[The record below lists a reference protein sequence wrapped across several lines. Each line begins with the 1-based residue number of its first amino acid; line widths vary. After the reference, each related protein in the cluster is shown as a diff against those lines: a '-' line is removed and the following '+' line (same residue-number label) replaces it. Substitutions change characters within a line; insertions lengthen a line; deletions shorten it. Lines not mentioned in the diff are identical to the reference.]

1 MKSVGV
7 LIAMLWSQM
16 AEGYFNAGAPNGDI
30 KNFDPDVTCQL
41 NYVIVISDG
50 KMRNHVSLKFLLK
63 KIGKVLPK
71 IKLKL

>member
-1 MKSVGV
+1 
-7 LIAMLWSQM
+7 MLNTIEIRWGTDSHAWSQM

-50 KMRNHVSLKFLLK
+50 KMRNHGVPQIPTK
-63 KIGKVLPK
+63 KK
-71 IKLKL
+71 

>member
-7 LIAMLWSQM
+7 LIAMQSQM

-50 KMRNHVSLKFLLK
+50 K
-63 KIGKVLPK
+63 
-71 IKLKL
+71 